1 MEKPNKLTLSNGGSK
16 MAEND
21 DNDDNYKYRVVTLL
35 TAEEKLAL
43 EELAWKSGRSMSGY
57 LRHLVNE
64 AIEIADSHYK

>member
-1 MEKPNKLTLSNGGSK
+1 

>member
-1 MEKPNKLTLSNGGSK
+1 
-16 MAEND
+16 MADNDKND
-21 DNDDNYKYRVVTLL
+21 DTDDTDYKYRVVTLL
-35 TAEEKLAL
+35 TAEEKVAL

>member
-1 MEKPNKLTLSNGGSK
+1 
-16 MAEND
+16 MAENED
-21 DNDDNYKYRVVTLL
+21 DNDDTDYKYRVVTLL
-35 TAEEKLAL
+35 TVEERVAL

>member
-1 MEKPNKLTLSNGGSK
+1 MDKNK
-16 MAEND
+16 END
-21 DNDDNYKYRVVTLL
+21 DNDYKYRVVTLL
-35 TAEEKLAL
+35 TIEERVAL